1 MATKKKAGKN
11 ISKKKATKKSV
22 AKRTPSFQKKKS
34 RVKKSSQ
41 SKSRAHKKAATRASS
56 KKKTTKKSATKKTT
70 KKAKQS
76 TQKKASKKTTK
87 RYVKKPARKKVAQQK
102 KVARVKKTTPA
113 RKKPSTAKS
122 SAKELREMSAT
133 LNEIRALELD
143 NKQLERQISKA
154 QTKQE
159 ILSELKTYLALLKQA
174 PAPTPANK
182 EEFKE
187 QDPQL
192 QELQN
197 KLEHNKEA
205 LEEKTQQAQ
214 SKEKLITRLKNLLAM
229 KNKDSVKDEKEIANQ
244 EQLKEITYQQQSPT
258 QDLPRPP
265 KAPQEQTPTQDD
277 ETTNED
283 DEVQVSID
291 ESISKAAQE
300 IKRVEPKRKKET
312 FKESDFKT
320 HKTRGIL
327 TIEEAQEYSDMLK
340 LATKEV
346 NRVFLGQ
353 EKVVEQVII
362 SVVCDAHTLLE
373 GVPGLA
379 KTLLIETLA
388 KVIDGT
394 TFKRIQFLPDLLPSD
409 IIGGQVFNPKTAE
422 YKIYKGPIFANF
434 VLCDEINRAPPKTHA
449 AVMEAM
455 QEKKINIENE
465 EFILDRP
472 FFVLATQNPLENKG
486 TYDLPEAVLD
496 RFMFKVLL
504 DYPRREIEHEIITEN
519 ATTKN
524 LKLKIRK
531 ALDKETLL
539 EMQKKIKTVHIAEKI
554 RNYILDL
561 VEASRGKNKDIEGF
575 KFVKYGAGVRA
586 SIYLSLA
593 AKAKAVVEGR
603 NYVLPDDVD
612 FVAPAVLRH
621 RIALNYR
628 GKAHNITSDK
638 IADEILLKVK
648 AI

>member
-1 MATKKKAGKN
+1 MGAIAKGGEVVAAKKKRTTQRKSTRKTIARKSTPVKKHPKRKITSKKKSLPAVRSKKKKAGKR
-11 ISKKKATKKSV
+11 V
-22 AKRTPSFQKKKS
+22 
-34 RVKKSSQ
+34 VKK
-41 SKSRAHKKAATRASS
+41 TTS
-56 KKKTTKKSATKKTT
+56 KKKTTKKVTKKIAKKTSAKKIIKPKT
-70 KKAKQS
+70 K
-76 TQKKASKKTTK
+76 SKKTKNNKIK
-87 RYVKKPARKKVAQQK
+87 RKN
-102 KVARVKKTTPA
+102 
-113 RKKPSTAKS
+113 TAYKIKS
-122 SAKELREMSAT
+122 SKEEEQNVQEIKAT
-133 LNEIRALELD
+133 LDEIRSLELD
-143 NKQLERQISKA
+143 NKRLEHQISKA

-174 PAPTPANK
+174 PSPMPASEEQFKK
-182 EEFKE
+182 EN
-187 QDPQL
+187 PQL
-192 QELQN
+192 TQLQQTLN
-197 KLEHNKEA
+197 QNNEQLASEVQK
-205 LEEKTQQAQ
+205 AQ
-214 SKEKLITRLKNLLAM
+214 TKDKLITRLKNLLAI
-229 KNKDSVKDEKEIANQ
+229 KSKTNETTQKVSLSPQEKEDNASPPLAQLPKPPALSLQETKADKEEMVKVAVEESEPDHISEINTFQINQ
-244 EQLKEITYQQQSPT
+244 IK
-258 QDLPRPP
+258 
-265 KAPQEQTPTQDD
+265 QE
-277 ETTNED
+277 
-283 DEVQVSID
+283 
-291 ESISKAAQE
+291 
-300 IKRVEPKRKKET
+300 KKPIL
-312 FKESDFKT
+312 KESDFKT
-320 HKTRGIL
+320 NKTRGII
-327 TIEEAQEYSDMLK
+327 TPQEAQEFSILLK
-340 LATKEV
+340 NATKEI
-346 NRVFLGQ
+346 NKVFLGQ
-353 EKVVEQVII
+353 ERAVERVLI

-388 KVIDGT
+388 KIISGT

-504 DYPRREIEHEIITEN
+504 DYPRREIEHDIITEN

-524 LKLKIRK
+524 VKRKIRK
-531 ALDKETLL
+531 VIDKETLL
-539 EMQKKIKTVHIAEKI
+539 DMQVKVKTVFIAEKI
-554 RNYILDL
+554 KSYILDL
-561 VEASRGKNKDIEGF
+561 VEATRGLNKDIEGF

-593 AKAKAVVEGR
+593 AKAKAIIEGR

-612 FVAPAVLRH
+612 FIAPEVLRH

-628 GKAHNITSDK
+628 GKAHNITPDK
-638 IADEILLKVK
+638 IAEEILSKVK